1 MPDKKMDYKRRH
13 QANIK
18 GETKRNIRLILTIT
32 TVMDWRPCR

>member
-18 GETKRNIRLILTIT
+18 GETKRNIMQGCKKWGVTE
-32 TVMDWRPCR
+32 